1 MSSSCECVNFRIGKE
16 GKILTCS
23 SNLRVVCLLQNDKV
37 FSYHD
42 QTLEAGNPKAFSEVF
57 PGIPNHVDAAVECPK
72 GECVRDT
79 VIFFKGK

>member
-1 MSSSCECVNFRIGKE
+1 
-16 GKILTCS
+16 
-23 SNLRVVCLLQNDKV
+23 LQNDKV